1 LVKILKFFD
10 ADPDPRIFLTRE
22 PGWKKIRIRDIKFR
36 IHFII
41 FLKFLDADP
50 DPRIF
55 LTLDPGWKKFESGIK
70 HFGSTKFPPFLQIV
84 ATQNVLDQRE
94 EEKWRMQQE
103 EQAQQRA
110 QMEALARLQEEQRAR
125 LRREEL
131 ERIRDEKLAKMAPWA
146 KKEGAAGATAAQ
158 DQKRSLTLQEIQR
171 LEAEKVKR
179 NARKNCDKK

>member
-1 LVKILKFFD
+1 
-10 ADPDPRIFLTRE
+10 
-22 PGWKKIRIRDIKFR
+22 
-36 IHFII
+36 
-41 FLKFLDADP
+41 
-50 DPRIF
+50 
-55 LTLDPGWKKFESGIK
+55 
-70 HFGSTKFPPFLQIV
+70 
-84 ATQNVLDQRE
+84 VLDQRE

-146 KKEGAAGATAAQ
+146 KKEGAAGGTAAQ

-171 LEAEKVKR
+171 LEAEKVKNTMLAKTVPR
-179 NARKNCDKK
+179 NKQFSKSN